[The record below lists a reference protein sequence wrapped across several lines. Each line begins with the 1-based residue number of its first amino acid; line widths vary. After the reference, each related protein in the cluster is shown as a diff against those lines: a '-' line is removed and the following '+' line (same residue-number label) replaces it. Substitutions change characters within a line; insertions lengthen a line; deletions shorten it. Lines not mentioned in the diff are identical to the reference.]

1 MSDCDCQKNIKRL
14 EPTVDD
20 VQKPIGDGLL
30 ITTVASTTVGIFY
43 ALRAA
48 GVGQH
53 NALIT
58 STCWHALCLY
68 MFYSVKDGLII
79 TATTTGIFYALKA
92 ANVKPPK
99 ASLIQ

>member
-1 MSDCDCQKNIKRL
+1 MSDCDCQKNIKKS

-20 VQKPIGDGLL
+20 VEKPIGDGLP
-30 ITTVASTTVGIFY
+30 ITTVVSTTVGIFY

-58 STCWHALCLY
+58 STLLACF
-68 MFYSVKDGLII
+68 M
-79 TATTTGIFYALKA
+79 
-92 ANVKPPK
+92 
-99 ASLIQ
+99 SLPNWKMLFFLSDD